1 MHVSVSGPVGGRS
14 KLNVCSCRCV
24 CLCANA
30 AAECHPIPVVAETL
44 LKERGHCGVT
54 GLTAALHCR
63 PKNIPCQRSREKP
76 SAIQASQ

>member
-1 MHVSVSGPVGGRS
+1 MCMHLLVTT
-14 KLNVCSCRCV
+14 
-24 CLCANA
+24 
-30 AAECHPIPVVAETL
+30 ECHHHSEWTIVAELL

-54 GLTAALHCR
+54 GITSVLHGR

>member
-1 MHVSVSGPVGGRS
+1 MSSYPHC
-14 KLNVCSCRCV
+14 KWT
-24 CLCANA
+24 
-30 AAECHPIPVVAETL
+30 VVAETL